1 MSRFLLLPIN
11 EGDSERTIQL
21 PPNIYS
27 APKGDKDLIRMC
39 STVFEIKD
47 GKMYHNGKDL
57 EIPYREF
64 LSDTSKSKF
73 LIKYEPVYDILCSN
87 GYQF

>member
-1 MSRFLLLPIN
+1 MSRFLLLPMN

-21 PPNIYS
+21 P
-27 APKGDKDLIRMC
+27 PKGDKDLIRMC